1 MTDFTNDDQN
11 LQINT
16 NNNLSFKEFFSYNV
30 KAFNYI
36 WSLVAIIYGFTS
48 FIHCPKKFFLTI
60 FKIISS
66 FLTLFFTP
74 LSLPIILAVDK
85 FSEEKI
91 SEAAKHAHGVITFV
105 ALPFILL
112 LFAFIFFHL
121 NVDFDIPESII
132 NTQEYFEIMIQRSRI
147 INTSFFVATTFLM
160 IYIMTTIKLGQNVAY
175 SNTWKL
181 ACSTFVCLMKELPQ
195 LVMFIGVISFLSFFI
210 DDLGIFIYKHLYII
224 LKTHLE
230 VSDITL
236 SLLNDEIIIFILAIL
251 FAGCYGISL
260 QKFSELICRKC
271 LMSRYQK

>member
-1 MTDFTNDDQN
+1 
-11 LQINT
+11 
-16 NNNLSFKEFFSYNV
+16 
-30 KAFNYI
+30 
-36 WSLVAIIYGFTS
+36 
-48 FIHCPKKFFLTI
+48 
-60 FKIISS
+60 
-66 FLTLFFTP
+66 
-74 LSLPIILAVDK
+74 
-85 FSEEKI
+85 
-91 SEAAKHAHGVITFV
+91 
-105 ALPFILL
+105 
-112 LFAFIFFHL
+112 
-121 NVDFDIPESII
+121 
-132 NTQEYFEIMIQRSRI
+132 MIQRSRI

>member
-16 NNNLSFKEFFSYNV
+16 NNNLSFEEFFSYNV

-160 IYIMTTIKLGQNVAY
+160 IYI
-175 SNTWKL
+175 
-181 ACSTFVCLMKELPQ
+181 LP
-195 LVMFIGVISFLSFFI
+195 
-210 DDLGIFIYKHLYII
+210 
-224 LKTHLE
+224 
-230 VSDITL
+230 
-236 SLLNDEIIIFILAIL
+236 
-251 FAGCYGISL
+251 
-260 QKFSELICRKC
+260 
-271 LMSRYQK
+271 